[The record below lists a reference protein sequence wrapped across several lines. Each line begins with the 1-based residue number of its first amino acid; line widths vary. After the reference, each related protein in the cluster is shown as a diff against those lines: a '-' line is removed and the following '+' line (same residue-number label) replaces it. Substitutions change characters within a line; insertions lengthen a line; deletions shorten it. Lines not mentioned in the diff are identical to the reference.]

1 MKTSKKLY
9 VQKTKSMIKE
19 VKFDNNDL
27 LNVEQQQRIRNN
39 KMEPNGNS
47 GVEKYN
53 DQSEKF
59 TREI

>member
-1 MKTSKKLY
+1 
-9 VQKTKSMIKE
+9 MIKE